1 MTLKCKYHS
10 IENHLTTFKI
20 KIMEMQHETKQH
32 SKSSNTIMY
41 KKLALMIVLSF
52 IAMYV
57 LMYSMVD
64 TFQNVIFNVNQ
75 FYMAGLMTMPMLIL
89 ELAIMGGMY
98 MNKKLNRVLFATGF
112 ILLVAFFFG
121 IRQQAGVGDKQFLKS
136 MIPHHAAAILMG
148 KEASVTDPEI
158 NELIKNIITSQQAE
172 IEQMK
177 AKIKELDK

>member
-1 MTLKCKYHS
+1 
-10 IENHLTTFKI
+10 
-20 KIMEMQHETKQH
+20 MEMKHETNQH
-32 SKSSNTIMY
+32 SQSSNNMMY

-52 IAMYV
+52 IAMYI

-64 TFQNVIFNVNQ
+64 TFSNVIPNVNQ

-98 MNKKLNRVLFATGF
+98 MNKKLNRVLFVTGF
-112 ILLVAFFFG
+112 ILLVAFFLG

-158 NELIKNIITSQQAE
+158 KELIKNIITSQQAE